1 MEGGAEKADG
11 AGCRLSVVFSFR
23 RCLYCSANEAG
34 MKVGGGRVST
44 DGQREGKVKD
54 NSPTQCD
61 QSELSED

>member
-1 MEGGAEKADG
+1 MDGRGGG
-11 AGCRLSVVFSFR
+11 QRRTGCRLSVVFSFR
-23 RCLYCSANEAG
+23 RCLYCSANEVG

-44 DGQREGKVKD
+44 DGQRERKVKD